1 VALACGRKQVGYF
14 VGLDFMQSC
23 EEIPWPQSANTR
35 CQLKASD
42 NQNLDAGKL
51 KPLNEGIHAARP
63 PPPGGGTYAA
73 GFGAV
78 RRADEIGVAGE
89 DLPSPAA
96 YDVR

>member
-1 VALACGRKQVGYF
+1 MGPDF
-14 VGLDFMQSC
+14 VQSC
-23 EEIPWPQSANTR
+23 EEISWPQSANTR

-42 NQNLDAGKL
+42 NQNLDAGGL
-51 KPLNEGIHAARP
+51 KPFNEGIHTARP
-63 PPPGGGTYAA
+63 PPPGSGTDTAC
-73 GFGAV
+73 FGAV

>member
-1 VALACGRKQVGYF
+1 MGP
-14 VGLDFMQSC
+14 DFRQSC
-23 EEIPWPQSANTR
+23 EEIPGSQSANTR

-42 NQNLDAGKL
+42 NQNLDAGGL
-51 KPLNEGIHAARP
+51 KPFNEGIHTARP
-63 PPPGGGTYAA
+63 PPPGSGTDTAC
-73 GFGAV
+73 FGAV

>member
-1 VALACGRKQVGYF
+1 MALACGRKQEGCF
-14 VGLDFMQSC
+14 EGLDFMQSC

-42 NQNLDAGKL
+42 NQNLDASEL

-73 GFGAV
+73 CFGAV

-89 DLPSPAA
+89 DLPLPAA